1 MKASKINVNGLEAKT
16 KVQTTAKYIQFD
28 MWDRTGTKRY
38 NAKNRRML
46 NGPVNAKMFTEVLN
60 KAATTLQ
67 HYDFALPS
75 KHILIM

>member
-1 MKASKINVNGLEAKT
+1 
-16 KVQTTAKYIQFD
+16 

-60 KAATTLQ
+60 KAAATLQ
-67 HYDFALPS
+67 RYDFALLS